1 MVQIETLPN
10 GVRIVT
16 EPMDTVRSAA
26 LGIWVGGG
34 SREEAPS
41 ESGAAH
47 FIEHM
52 LFKGTQRRSAQD
64 IARETDAIG
73 GQMNAFTTKECT
85 CFYGR
90 VLDSHLPQ
98 ALDILFDM
106 VYHSSF
112 AQEAV
117 ETERGVILEEI
128 DMYEDTPDDLC
139 AEKLFGAVFQGS
151 ALARPILGSA
161 ETLAPM
167 TGEFLREYHRAH
179 YRGDNTVV
187 ALSGSFSQEILD
199 ELRRRFAALPAG
211 APQPVVPAVYTPAF
225 VVTSKP
231 IEQNHLTLAFPGLDY
246 NSPKRFALQLLS
258 SILGG
263 GVSSRLFQQV
273 RERQG
278 LCYTIY
284 SYGAG
289 HADTGVFC
297 IYTALN
303 KETEAKALATIRQV
317 VDQLRAAYGERP
329 VSFTTDCICGFPGE
343 TQADFEESC
352 EFLKKIGFLKV
363 HVFPYSRRSGTPAYD
378 FPEQVH
384 EREKQERSRVM
395 NAIAEEVRREVLAAY
410 VGTEDDVLL
419 ETPLSGTLFTGYT
432 RLYIPVVVSAPG
444 HESGQ
449 IVHVTLGE
457 YDGERVRA
465 ALC

>member
-10 GVRIVT
+10 GVRLVT
-16 EPMDTVRSAA
+16 EAMDTVRSAA

-34 SREEAPS
+34 SREETPE

-52 LFKGTQRRSAQD
+52 LFKGTQRRTAQD

-90 VLDSHLPQ
+90 VLDDHLPQ

-106 VYHSSF
+106 VYCSSF

-139 AEKLFGAVFQGS
+139 AEKLFGAVFAGS
-151 ALARPILGSA
+151 PLARPILGRE

-167 TGEFLREYHRAH
+167 GAFLKAYHDAH

-187 ALSGSFSQEILD
+187 ALTGSFSQEVLEDI
-199 ELRRRFAALPAG
+199 RRRFSALPAG
-211 APQPVVPAVYTPAF
+211 NAPAPVPAAYTPAF
-225 VVTSKP
+225 VATPKP

-258 SILGG
+258 AILGG

-273 RERQG
+273 REQQG
-278 LCYTIY
+278 LCYSIY

-289 HADTGVFC
+289 HAETGVFC

-303 KETEAKALATIRQV
+303 KETEAKALATIRRV
-317 VDQLRAAYGERP
+317 IDDFLANGPTTEELERAREQSKANVIMGLESTQSRMSHAGRSLLFSGEILT
-329 VSFTTDCICGFPGE
+329 SEQIID
-343 TQADFEESC
+343 
-352 EFLKKIGFLKV
+352 
-363 HVFPYSRRSGTPAYD
+363 AYD
-378 FPEQVH
+378 RVTREDVVALAQEIFAWERASLSAVGQV
-384 EREKQERSRVM
+384 RT
-395 NAIAEEVRREVLAAY
+395 AEEYRQLVL
-410 VGTEDDVLL
+410 G
-419 ETPLSGTLFTGYT
+419 
-432 RLYIPVVVSAPG
+432 
-444 HESGQ
+444 
-449 IVHVTLGE
+449 
-457 YDGERVRA
+457 
-465 ALC
+465 

>member
-10 GVRIVT
+10 GVRLVT
-16 EPMDTVRSAA
+16 EHINTVRSAA

-34 SREEAPS
+34 SREEGDS

-52 LFKGTQRRSAQD
+52 LFKGTAHRSAQD

-90 VLDSHLPQ
+90 VLDDHLPQ

-112 AQEAV
+112 TQEAV

-139 AEKLFGAVFQGS
+139 AEKLAAQVFQGNP
-151 ALARPILGSA
+151 LARPILGA
-161 ETLAPM
+161 KETLAKM
-167 TGEFLREYHRAH
+167 TGDFLRDYHRRH
-179 YRGDNTVV
+179 YEGHNTVV
-187 ALSGSFSQEILD
+187 ALAGSFSPEILD
-199 ELRRRFAALPAG
+199 DLRRRFAVLPAG
-211 APQPVVPAVYTPAF
+211 TPRPLTPAVYTPGF
-225 VVTSKP
+225 VATVKP

-246 NSPKRFALQLLS
+246 NSPRRFALQLLS

-273 RERQG
+273 REQQG
-278 LCYTIY
+278 LCYSVY

-289 HADTGVFC
+289 HADTGLFC

-303 KETEAKALATIRQV
+303 RETETKALATIRQV
-317 VDQLRAAYGERP
+317 VDQLRQEGPTDEELSRAREQSKANVMMGLESTQSRMSHAGRSLLFSGEILTPEQIIAAYDAVTRADVIALAQDIFRWDQ
-329 VSFTTDCICGFPGE
+329 VSLSAVG
-343 TQADFEESC
+343 
-352 EFLKKIGFLKV
+352 
-363 HVFPYSRRSGTPAYD
+363 
-378 FPEQVH
+378 QV
-384 EREKQERSRVM
+384 RT
-395 NAIAEEVRREVLAAY
+395 AEEYRTLVL
-410 VGTEDDVLL
+410 G
-419 ETPLSGTLFTGYT
+419 
-432 RLYIPVVVSAPG
+432 R
-444 HESGQ
+444 
-449 IVHVTLGE
+449 
-457 YDGERVRA
+457 
-465 ALC
+465 

>member
-1 MVQIETLPN
+1 MTTIETLPN

-16 EPMDTVRSAA
+16 ESIPTVRSAA

-52 LFKGTQRRSAQD
+52 LFKGTSRRSAQD

-90 VLDSHLPQ
+90 VLDDHLPK
-98 ALDILFDM
+98 ALDILWDM
-106 VYHSSF
+106 VYNSSF
-112 AQEAV
+112 AQAAV

-139 AEKLFGAVFQGS
+139 AEKLFGVVFQGS
-151 ALARPILGSA
+151 SLSRPILGA
-161 ETLAPM
+161 PETLETM
-167 TGEFLREYHRAH
+167 TGDFLKEYHRRH

-187 ALSGSFSQEILD
+187 ALAGSFTPAVLED
-199 ELRRRFAALPAG
+199 LRRRFAALPG
-211 APQPVVPAVYTPAF
+211 GQKQPVEPAVYTPSF
-225 VVTSKP
+225 VATAKP

-273 RERQG
+273 REQQG
-278 LCYTIY
+278 LCYSIY

-303 KETEAKALATIRQV
+303 KETEEKALTTIRRV
-317 VDQLRAAYGERP
+317 VDQLREEGPTAEELERAREQSKANVVMGMESTQAHMSHAGRSLLFSGEILSPEQIIAAYDAVTHEDVVALAREIFRWDQASLSAVGQVRP
-329 VSFTTDCICGFPGE
+329 
-343 TQADFEESC
+343 
-352 EFLKKIGFLKV
+352 
-363 HVFPYSRRSGTPAYD
+363 
-378 FPEQVH
+378 
-384 EREKQERSRVM
+384 
-395 NAIAEEVRREVLAAY
+395 AEEYRKLIL
-410 VGTEDDVLL
+410 GQP
-419 ETPLSGTLFTGYT
+419 ETKKPS
-432 RLYIPVVVSAPG
+432 
-444 HESGQ
+444 
-449 IVHVTLGE
+449 
-457 YDGERVRA
+457 
-465 ALC
+465 

>member
-10 GVRIVT
+10 GVRLVT
-16 EPMDTVRSAA
+16 EHINTVRSAA

-34 SREEAPS
+34 SREEGDS

-52 LFKGTQRRSAQD
+52 LFKGTAHRSAQD

-90 VLDSHLPQ
+90 VLDDHLPQ

-112 AQEAV
+112 TQEAV

-139 AEKLFGAVFQGS
+139 AEKLAAQVFQGNP
-151 ALARPILGSA
+151 LARPILGA
-161 ETLAPM
+161 KETLAKM
-167 TGEFLREYHRAH
+167 TGDFLRDYHRRH
-179 YRGDNTVV
+179 YEGHNTVV
-187 ALSGSFSQEILD
+187 ALAGSFSPEILD
-199 ELRRRFAALPAG
+199 DLRRRFAVLPAG
-211 APQPVVPAVYTPAF
+211 TPRPLTPAVYTPGF
-225 VVTSKP
+225 VATVKP

-246 NSPKRFALQLLS
+246 NSPRRFALQLLS

-273 RERQG
+273 REQQG
-278 LCYTIY
+278 LCYSVY

-289 HADTGVFC
+289 HADTGLFC

-303 KETEAKALATIRQV
+303 RETETKALATIRQV
-317 VDQLRAAYGERP
+317 VDQLRQEGPTDEELSRAREQSKANVMMGLESTQSRMSHAGRSLLFSGEILTPEQIIAAYDAVTRADVIALAQDIFRWDQ
-329 VSFTTDCICGFPGE
+329 VSLSAVG
-343 TQADFEESC
+343 
-352 EFLKKIGFLKV
+352 
-363 HVFPYSRRSGTPAYD
+363 
-378 FPEQVH
+378 QV
-384 EREKQERSRVM
+384 RT
-395 NAIAEEVRREVLAAY
+395 AEEYRTLVL
-410 VGTEDDVLL
+410 G
-419 ETPLSGTLFTGYT
+419 G
-432 RLYIPVVVSAPG
+432 
-444 HESGQ
+444 
-449 IVHVTLGE
+449 
-457 YDGERVRA
+457 
-465 ALC
+465 

>member
-1 MVQIETLPN
+1 M
-10 GVRIVT
+10 
-16 EPMDTVRSAA
+16 
-26 LGIWVGGG
+26 
-34 SREEAPS
+34 
-41 ESGAAH
+41 
-47 FIEHM
+47 
-52 LFKGTQRRSAQD
+52 
-64 IARETDAIG
+64 
-73 GQMNAFTTKECT
+73 
-85 CFYGR
+85 
-90 VLDSHLPQ
+90 
-98 ALDILFDM
+98 
-106 VYHSSF
+106 
-112 AQEAV
+112 

-317 VDQLRAAYGERP
+317 VDQLRREGPTSEELERAREQSKANVVMGLESTQSRMSHAGRSLLFSGEILTPEQIIAAYDSVTHEDVVALAQEIFRWDQ
-329 VSFTTDCICGFPGE
+329 VSLSAVGQVRTAE
-343 TQADFEESC
+343 
-352 EFLKKIGFLKV
+352 
-363 HVFPYSRRSGTPAYD
+363 AY
-378 FPEQVH
+378 
-384 EREKQERSRVM
+384 R
-395 NAIAEEVRREVLAAY
+395 ALVLEA
-410 VGTEDDVLL
+410 
-419 ETPLSGTLFTGYT
+419 
-432 RLYIPVVVSAPG
+432 
-444 HESGQ
+444 
-449 IVHVTLGE
+449 
-457 YDGERVRA
+457 
-465 ALC
+465 